1 LENYQH
7 ILFPYAYNILG
18 TTEDAKDAIQ
28 DVLYK
33 FLAGGKEEIEDPKNY
48 LIRSVINQS
57 ITIKNKRKKLQLGD
71 MWLPEPVD
79 TEEADT
85 NIKLNEI
92 VSYSLLILLEQL
104 NAKERAVFI
113 LKEAF
118 AYSHEEIGDTLSIT
132 VEHSRKLLS
141 RAKQKI
147 DQVHAPVPAP
157 KNETITPAILEKFM
171 HAIRSRDTKTLESVL
186 TEDIAFYADG
196 GAAIKVFAKQCTGK
210 QEVADLLVFV
220 FHKYDA
226 GYTYTVGEIN
236 HQPAL
241 LFYDG
246 DVLKYCQVFGIDPET
261 NKIFQISN
269 MLDPEKLR
277 SFGSGFVA
285 S

>member
-1 LENYQH
+1 M
-7 ILFPYAYNILG
+7 LFPYAYNILG
-18 TTEDAKDAIQ
+18 TAEDAKDAIQ

-33 FLAGGKEEIEDPKNY
+33 YLAAGKEEIADPKNY

-57 ITIKNKRKKLQLGD
+57 INIKNQRKKLQLGD
-71 MWLPEPVD
+71 TWLPEPVD

-118 AYSHEEIGDTLSIT
+118 AYSHEEIAQTLAVS

-141 RAKQKI
+141 RAKQRI
-147 DQVHAPVPAP
+147 DQVHTPVTAPSKEGV
-157 KNETITPAILEKFM
+157 TPAVLEKFM
-171 HAIRSRDTKTLESVL
+171 HAIRGRDVKTLEHLL
-186 TEDIAFYADG
+186 TADIAYYADG
-196 GAAIKVFAKQCTGK
+196 GSVVKVFAKQLSGIK
-210 QEVADLLVFV
+210 EVADLLIYVY
-220 FHKYDA
+220 HKFSA
-226 GYTYTVGEIN
+226 SFTVEMGEFN

-241 LFYDG
+241 LFYNG
-246 DVLKYCQVFGIDPET
+246 NELKACQVFGIEPES

-269 MLDPEKLR
+269 MLDPDKLQSIGR
-277 SFGSGFVA
+277 
-285 S
+285 

>member
-1 LENYQH
+1 M
-7 ILFPYAYNILG
+7 LFPYAYNILG
-18 TTEDAKDAIQ
+18 TAEDAKDAIQ

-33 FLAGGKEEIEDPKNY
+33 YLAAGKDEVADPKNY

-57 ITIKNKRKKLQLGD
+57 INIKNQRKKLQLGD
-71 MWLPEPVD
+71 TWLPEPVD

-118 AYSHEEIGDTLSIT
+118 VYSHEEIAQTLDLS

-147 DQVHAPVPAP
+147 DQVHTPVTAQ
-157 KNETITPAILEKFM
+157 KNEGVTPAVLEKFM
-171 HAIRSRDTKTLESVL
+171 HAIRGRDVKALEHLL
-186 TEDIAFYADG
+186 TADIAYYADG
-196 GAAIKVFAKQCTGK
+196 GSVIKVFAKHCTGI
-210 QEVADLLVFV
+210 QEVADLLIYVY
-220 FHKYDA
+220 HKFSASFKVEA
-226 GYTYTVGEIN
+226 GEFN

-241 LFYDG
+241 LFYNG
-246 DVLKYCQVFGIDPET
+246 DELKACQVFGIEPES

-277 SFGSGFVA
+277 SIGR
-285 S
+285 

>member
-1 LENYQH
+1 MENYQH

-18 TTEDAKDAIQ
+18 TAEDAEDAIQ

-33 FLAGGKEEIEDPKNY
+33 YLAAGKEGIEDPKNY

-57 ITIKNKRKKLQLGD
+57 ITIRNKRKKLQLGD

-118 AYSHEEIGDTLSIT
+118 AYPHEEIADTLSIT
-132 VEHSRKLLS
+132 VEGSRKLLS

-147 DQVHAPVPAP
+147 DQAHAPAVIQ
-157 KNETITPAILEKFM
+157 KKENTTPAVLEKFM
-171 HAIRSRDTKTLESVL
+171 QAIRSRDTKTLESVL

-196 GAAIKVFAKQCTGK
+196 GTALKVFAKKRTGIP
-210 QEVADLLVFV
+210 EVSDVLIFV
-220 FHKYDA
+220 FHKYDT
-226 GYTYTVGEIN
+226 GYTVRAGEIN

-246 DVLKYCQVFGIDPET
+246 DELKICQVFGIESAS

-269 MLDPEKLR
+269 VLDPEKLKTI
-277 SFGSGFVA
+277 GSRLA
-285 S
+285 

>member
-1 LENYQH
+1 MENYQH
-7 ILFPYAYNILG
+7 VLFPYAYNILG
-18 TTEDAKDAIQ
+18 TAEDAKDAIQ

-33 FLAGGKEEIEDPKNY
+33 FLTAGKEGIEDPKNY

-118 AYSHEEIGDTLSIT
+118 AYSHEEIAETLSIA
-132 VEHSRKLLS
+132 VDGSRKLLS

-147 DQVHAPVPAP
+147 DQSNVPATTP
-157 KNETITPAILEKFM
+157 KSDGITPAILEKFI

-186 TEDIAFYADG
+186 TEDIAFFADG
-196 GAAIKVFAKQCTGK
+196 GKSLKVFAKTCTGI
-210 QEVADLLVFV
+210 QEVAELLIFV
-220 FHKYDA
+220 FHKYDT
-226 GYTYTVGEIN
+226 GYTVKTGEVN

-246 DVLKYCQVFGIDPET
+246 DELKICQVFGMELET

-269 MLDPEKLR
+269 VLDPEKLR
-277 SFGSGFVA
+277 SISNGIK
-285 S
+285 

>member
-1 LENYQH
+1 MENYQH
-7 ILFPYAYNILG
+7 VLFPYAYNILG
-18 TTEDAKDAIQ
+18 TAEDAKDAIQ

-33 FLAGGKEEIEDPKNY
+33 FLSAGKEGIEDPKNY

-118 AYSHEEIGDTLSIT
+118 AYSHEEIADTLSIA
-132 VEHSRKLLS
+132 VEGSRKLLS

-147 DQVHAPVPAP
+147 DQAHTPATTP
-157 KNETITPAILEKFM
+157 KSESITPAILEKFI
-171 HAIRSRDTKTLESVL
+171 HAIRSRDTKTLEGVL
-186 TEDIAFYADG
+186 TEDIAFFADG
-196 GAAIKVFAKQCTGK
+196 GKSLKVFAKTCNGIH
-210 QEVADLLVFV
+210 EVADLLMLV
-220 FHKYDA
+220 FHKYDT
-226 GYTYTVGEIN
+226 GFTVRIGEVN

-241 LFYDG
+241 LYYDG
-246 DVLKYCQVFGIDPET
+246 DELKKCQVFGMALES
-261 NKIFQISN
+261 NRIFQVSN
-269 MLDPEKLR
+269 VLDPEKLR
-277 SFGSGFVA
+277 SISNGFK
-285 S
+285 

>member
-18 TTEDAKDAIQ
+18 TAEDAKDAIQ

-33 FLAGGKEEIEDPKNY
+33 YLAGGKEGIEDPKNY

-57 ITIKNKRKKLQLGD
+57 ITIKNKRKKTQLGD

-118 AYSHEEIGDTLSIT
+118 AYSHEEIADTLSIT
-132 VEHSRKLLS
+132 VEGSRKLLS

-147 DQVHAPVPAP
+147 DQAH
-157 KNETITPAILEKFM
+157 TPAAVQKKENTTPVLLEKFM
-171 HAIRSRDTKTLESVL
+171 QAIRSRDTKTLETVL

-196 GAAIKVFAKQCTGK
+196 GTALKVFAKQRTGIP
-210 QEVADLLVFV
+210 EVSDVLIFV
-220 FHKYDA
+220 FHKYDI
-226 GYTYTVGEIN
+226 GYTVKSGEIN

-241 LFYDG
+241 LFYEG
-246 DVLKYCQVFGIDPET
+246 DELKVCQVFGIDPES

-269 MLDPEKLR
+269 VLDPEKLKTI
-277 SFGSGFVA
+277 GSGLA
-285 S
+285 

>member
-1 LENYQH
+1 MKDYQH
-7 ILFPYAYNILG
+7 MLFPYAYNILG
-18 TTEDAKDAIQ
+18 TAEDAKDAIQ

-33 FLAGGKEEIEDPKNY
+33 FLAAGKEGIEDPKNY

-57 ITIKNKRKKLQLGD
+57 INIKNKRKKLQLGD

-85 NIKLNEI
+85 NINLSEI

-118 AYSHEEIGDTLSIT
+118 AYSHEEIADTLAVT
-132 VEHSRKLLS
+132 VDHSRKLLS

-147 DQVHAPVPAP
+147 DQVHAPVAAP
-157 KNETITPAILEKFM
+157 KNEGITPTILEKFM
-171 HAIRSRDTKTLESVL
+171 HAIRSRDTKALESFL
-186 TEDIAFYADG
+186 AEDIAFYADG
-196 GAAIKVFAKQCTGK
+196 GSTLKVFAKHCTGI
-210 QEVADLLVFV
+210 QEVADLLIFV
-220 FHKYDA
+220 FHKYDT
-226 GYTYTVGEIN
+226 GLSVKIGEIN

-246 DVLKYCQVFGIDPET
+246 NELKICQVFGIEPES

-269 MLDPEKLR
+269 VLDPEKLKLI
-277 SFGSGFVA
+277 SPGGLE
-285 S
+285 

>member
-1 LENYQH
+1 M
-7 ILFPYAYNILG
+7 LFPYAYNILG
-18 TTEDAKDAIQ
+18 TAEDAKDAIQ

-33 FLAGGKEEIEDPKNY
+33 FLAAGNEEIADPKNY

-57 ITIKNKRKKLQLGD
+57 INIRNQRKKLQLGD
-71 MWLPEPVD
+71 TWLPEPVD

-118 AYSHEEIGDTLSIT
+118 AYSHEEISQTLSIS

-147 DQVHAPVPAP
+147 NQVHAPVAAP
-157 KNETITPAILEKFM
+157 RNENVTPAVLEKFM
-171 HAIRSRDTKTLESVL
+171 QTIRNRDVKALENLL
-186 TEDIAFYADG
+186 TEDIAYYADG
-196 GAAIKVFAKQCTGK
+196 GSVVKVFAKHCTGN

-220 FHKYDA
+220 YYKFSADFSIE
-226 GYTYTVGEIN
+226 TGEFN

-241 LFYDG
+241 LFYNG
-246 DVLKYCQVFGIDPET
+246 NELKACQVFGIDPES
-261 NKIFQISN
+261 NKIFQIN
-269 MLDPEKLR
+269 NVLDPEKLKSIGR
-277 SFGSGFVA
+277 GVE
-285 S
+285 

>member
-1 LENYQH
+1 MENYQH

-18 TTEDAKDAIQ
+18 TAEDAKDAIQ

-33 FLAGGKEEIEDPKNY
+33 YLAAGKEGVEDPKNY

-118 AYSHEEIGDTLSIT
+118 AYSHEEIAETLSIT
-132 VEHSRKLLS
+132 VEGSRKLLS

-147 DQVHAPVPAP
+147 DQAHAPAAVQ
-157 KNETITPAILEKFM
+157 KKENTTPALLEKFI

-186 TEDIAFYADG
+186 TEDISFYADG
-196 GAAIKVFAKQCTGK
+196 GTALKVFAKQRTGIH
-210 QEVADLLVFV
+210 EVSDVLIFV
-220 FHKYDA
+220 FHKYDS
-226 GYTYTVGEIN
+226 GYTIKAGEIN

-241 LFYDG
+241 LFYEG
-246 DVLKYCQVFGIDPET
+246 EELKICQVFGIESES

-269 MLDPEKLR
+269 VLDPEKLR
-277 SFGSGFVA
+277 SISNGLK
-285 S
+285 

>member
-1 LENYQH
+1 M
-7 ILFPYAYNILG
+7 LFPYAYNILG

-33 FLAGGKEEIEDPKNY
+33 FLAAGKEEVVDPKNY

-57 ITIKNKRKKLQLGD
+57 INIRNKRKKLQLGD
-71 MWLPEPVD
+71 TWLPEPVD

-118 AYSHEEIGDTLSIT
+118 AYSHEEIAETLSVS

-147 DQVHAPVPAP
+147 DQVHAPVAAGR
-157 KNETITPAILEKFM
+157 NEGVTPAVLEKFM
-171 HAIRSRDTKTLESVL
+171 HTIRSRDVKALENLL
-186 TEDIAFYADG
+186 TEDIAYYADG
-196 GAAIKVFAKQCTGK
+196 GGVIKVFAKHCTGN

-220 FHKYDA
+220 FHKYSA
-226 GYTYTVGEIN
+226 GFTVEAGEFN

-241 LFYDG
+241 LFYNG
-246 DVLKYCQVFGIDPET
+246 NELKACQVFGIDPET

-269 MLDPEKLR
+269 MLDPEKLKSIGR
-277 SFGSGFVA
+277 GVE
-285 S
+285 

>member
-1 LENYQH
+1 MENYQH

-18 TTEDAKDAIQ
+18 TAEDAKDAIQ

-33 FLAGGKEEIEDPKNY
+33 YLAGGKENVEDPRNY

-118 AYSHEEIGDTLSIT
+118 AYSHEEIAETLSIT
-132 VEHSRKLLS
+132 LEGSRKLLS

-147 DQVHAPVPAP
+147 DQAHAPAAAS
-157 KNETITPAILEKFM
+157 KKENATPDLLEKFM
-171 HAIRSRDTKTLESVL
+171 HAIRSRDTKTLETVL

-196 GAAIKVFAKQCTGK
+196 GSTYKVFKKISTGIH
-210 QEVADLLVFV
+210 EVADTLIFV
-220 FHKYDA
+220 FHKYDT
-226 GYTYTVGEIN
+226 GYTVRAGEIN

-246 DVLKYCQVFGIDPET
+246 DQLKICQVFGIDPET
-261 NKIFQISN
+261 NRIFQISN
-269 MLDPEKLR
+269 VLDPEKLK
-277 SFGSGFVA
+277 SIGSGLA
-285 S
+285 

>member
-1 LENYQH
+1 M
-7 ILFPYAYNILG
+7 LFPYAYNILG
-18 TTEDAKDAIQ
+18 TADDAKDAIQ

-33 FLAGGKEEIEDPKNY
+33 FLAAGKEDVEDPKNY

-118 AYSHEEIGDTLSIT
+118 AYSHEEIAETLSIT
-132 VEHSRKLLS
+132 VEGSRKLLS

-147 DQVHAPVPAP
+147 DQAHTP
-157 KNETITPAILEKFM
+157 ETVTKKENATPDLLEKFM

-196 GAAIKVFAKQCTGK
+196 G
-210 QEVADLLVFV
+210 
-220 FHKYDA
+220 
-226 GYTYTVGEIN
+226 
-236 HQPAL
+236 
-241 LFYDG
+241 
-246 DVLKYCQVFGIDPET
+246 
-261 NKIFQISN
+261 S
-269 MLDPEKLR
+269 
-277 SFGSGFVA
+277 
-285 S
+285 

>member
-1 LENYQH
+1 MENYQQV
-7 ILFPYAYNILG
+7 LFPYAYNILG
-18 TTEDAKDAIQ
+18 TAEDAKDAIQ

-33 FLAGGKEEIEDPKNY
+33 FLTAGKEDIEDPKNY

-118 AYSHEEIGDTLSIT
+118 AYSHEEIADTLSIT
-132 VEHSRKLLS
+132 TDGSRKLLS

-147 DQVHAPVPAP
+147 DQTHTSATTAKSEPATPV
-157 KNETITPAILEKFM
+157 ILEKFM
-171 HAIRSRDTKTLESVL
+171 HAIRSRDTNTLESVL
-186 TEDIAFYADG
+186 AEDIAYYADG
-196 GAAIKVFAKQCTGK
+196 GKSIKVFAKTCTGVH
-210 QEVADLLVFV
+210 EVADLLIFV
-220 FHKYDA
+220 FHKYNTDCS
-226 GYTYTVGEIN
+226 VKIGEVN

-241 LFYDG
+241 LLYDG
-246 DVLKYCQVFGIDPET
+246 DVLKVCQVFGIELET
-261 NKIFQISN
+261 NKICQISN
-269 MLDPEKLR
+269 VIDPEKLR
-277 SFGSGFVA
+277 SISNGLK
-285 S
+285 